1 MTERIYSDEDLSAI
15 RLQCYEAGR
24 LGKEAYTVRGGGEV
38 VVRCRDCA
46 HAIRLEGE
54 PAEARPGMLNCAY
67 FAQWDYYDDEPGVW
81 LVEPDGFCAWASR
94 REDGQCRTLR

>member
-46 HAIRLEGE
+46 
-54 PAEARPGMLNCAY
+54 M
-67 FAQWDYYDDEPGVW
+67 YDDEDGMCMRDPEHTGRGW
-81 LVEPDGFCAWASR
+81 YARPDGFCTWGEPR
-94 REDGQCRTLR
+94 

>member
-46 HAIRLEGE
+46 
-54 PAEARPGMLNCAY
+54 M
-67 FAQWDYYDDEPGVW
+67 YDDGDGMCMRDPEHTGRGW
-81 LVEPDGFCAWASR
+81 YTRPDGFCAWASR

>member
-46 HAIRLEGE
+46 HYDMREGFGCSLLGLWSGKTRGFE
-54 PAEARPGMLNCAY
+54 SFDMG
-67 FAQWDYYDDEPGVW
+67 
-81 LVEPDGFCAWASR
+81 PDGFCAAGR
-94 REDGQCRTLR
+94 RKE